1 MMRTFL
7 HLNTST
13 GGSTGIGHAE
23 GNEFFSAQALAAVSQ
38 AAERAGFYGVYV
50 TEHPFP
56 SDARL
61 KAGVGH
67 HSLDPLVPL
76 SIAAAATSRLR
87 LCTYIYV
94 LPYHNPF
101 VAARAMASLDVVSGG
116 RLVMGVGVGWMEE
129 EFEALGANF
138 AERNELTDE
147 AIRAMK
153 AAWTQENVKMEG
165 RHFRARGNTM
175 LPQPVQKPHPPI
187 YVGGNSR
194 IAARR
199 AGELGEGFMP
209 FLNPSKFAKIRH
221 TAAMESVDQ
230 LGKIVSYAQ
239 SVAKAAGRPPLDIG
253 GVLASLG
260 PWGQP
265 GFDVKKVVAEAQELK
280 EIGVNVIY
288 LGVGGDTYKQ
298 QADNVERLGQEVL
311 AHLP

>member
-1 MMRTFL
+1 MMKTFV

-13 GGSTGIGHAE
+13 GGSSGIEHAQ
-23 GNEFFSAQALAAVSQ
+23 GNEFFTADALSAVSQ

-76 SIAAAATSRLR
+76 SVAAAATSRLR
-87 LCTYIYV
+87 LCTHIYV

-101 VAARAMASLDVVSGG
+101 LAARAMASLDVVSGG

-129 EFEALGANF
+129 EFEALGVNF

-147 AIRAMK
+147 AIRAIK

-165 RHFRARGNTM
+165 RHFRAPGNTM
-175 LPQPVQKPHPPI
+175 LPHPVQKPHPPI

-199 AGELGEGFMP
+199 AGEMGEGFMP
-209 FLNPSKFAKIRH
+209 FFNPARFSKIRH
-221 TAAMESVDQ
+221 TAAIETLDQ
-230 LGKIVSYAQ
+230 LAGIVKYAQ
-239 SVAKAAGRPPLDIG
+239 SIATAAGRPPLDIG
-253 GVLASLG
+253 GMLTSLG

-265 GFDVKKVVAEAQELK
+265 DFDIKKVIAEAQQLK
-280 EIGVNVIY
+280 ELGINVIL
-288 LGVGGDTYKQ
+288 LGAGGSTYRE
-298 QADNVERLGQEVL
+298 QAEQLDRMGQEVL

>member
-1 MMRTFL
+1 MKTFL

-13 GGSTGIGHAE
+13 GGSTGIDHAQ
-23 GNEFFSAQALAAVSQ
+23 GNEFFSATALAAVSQ

-76 SIAAAATSRLR
+76 SVAAAATSRLR

-101 VAARAMASLDVVSGG
+101 LAARAMSSLDVVSGG

-129 EFEALGANF
+129 EFEALGVNF

-147 AIRAMK
+147 AIVAIK
-153 AAWTQENVKMEG
+153 AAWTQENVRMEG
-165 RHFRARGNTM
+165 RHFRAPGNTM
-175 LPQPVQKPHPPI
+175 LPHPIQKPHPPI

-199 AGELGEGFMP
+199 AGELGDGFMP
-209 FLNPSKFAKIRH
+209 FLNPSRFAKIRH
-221 TAAMESVDQ
+221 TAALESLDQ
-230 LGKIVSYAQ
+230 MGKIVKYAQ

-253 GVLASLG
+253 GVLTELG
-260 PWGQP
+260 PWGTP
-265 GFDVKKVVAEAQELK
+265 KFDVRKVIDEAQQLK
-280 EIGVNVIY
+280 ELGVNVIY
-288 LGVGGDTYKQ
+288 LGVGGATYKQ
-298 QADNVERLGQEVL
+298 QAENAERLGQEIL
-311 AHLP
+311 PHLPQ

>member
-1 MMRTFL
+1 MKTFV

-13 GGSTGIGHAE
+13 GGSTGIEHAQ
-23 GNEFFSAQALAAVSQ
+23 GNEFFSATALAAVSQ

-67 HSLDPLVPL
+67 HSLDPMVPL
-76 SIAAAATSRLR
+76 SVAAGATRRIR

-129 EFEALGANF
+129 EFEALGVNF

-147 AIRAMK
+147 AIRAIK

-165 RHFRARGNTM
+165 RHFRAGGNTM

-209 FLNPSKFAKIRH
+209 FLNPARYAATRH
-221 TAAMESVDQ
+221 TAAIETLDQ
-230 LGKIVSYAQ
+230 FAKIVRYAQ
-239 SVAKAAGRPPLDIG
+239 SVAKAAARPPLDIG
-253 GVLASLG
+253 GMLTSLG

-265 GFDVKKVVAEAQELK
+265 DFDVKKVVAEAHHLK
-280 EIGVNVIY
+280 ELGVNVIY
-288 LGVGGDTYKQ
+288 LGVGGATYKDQ
-298 QADNVERLGQEVL
+298 CEQLDRMGQEVL
-311 AHLP
+311 PHLP

>member
-1 MMRTFL
+1 MMKTFL

-13 GGSTGIGHAE
+13 GGSTGIEHAQ
-23 GNEFFSAQALAAVSQ
+23 GNEFFSATALAAVSQ

-76 SIAAAATSRLR
+76 SVAAAATSKLR

-101 VAARAMASLDVVSGG
+101 IAARAMASLDVVSGG

-129 EFEALGANF
+129 EFEALGVNF

-147 AIRAMK
+147 AIVAIK
-153 AAWTQENVKMEG
+153 AAWTQENVRMEG
-165 RHFRARGNTM
+165 RHFRAPGNTM

-199 AGELGEGFMP
+199 AGQMGDGFMP
-209 FLNPSKFAKIRH
+209 FLNPAKFAKTRH
-221 TAAMESVDQ
+221 TAAIESLQ
-230 LGKIVSYAQ
+230 QMGKVVSYAQ
-239 SVAKAAGRPPLDIG
+239 SVAKGAGRPPLDIG
-253 GVLASLG
+253 GVLTELG
-260 PWGQP
+260 PWGRP
-265 GFDVKKVVAEAQELK
+265 GFDVKKVIDEAQQLK
-280 EIGVNVIY
+280 ALGVNVIY
-288 LGVGGDTYKQ
+288 LGVGGATYQQ
-298 QADNVERLGQEVL
+298 QAENVARLGQEIL
-311 AHLP
+311 PHLP

>member
-1 MMRTFL
+1 MMKTFL

-13 GGSTGIGHAE
+13 GGSTGIEHAH
-23 GNEFFSAQALAAVSQ
+23 GNEFFSAPALAAVSQ

-67 HSLDPLVPL
+67 HSLDPLVAL
-76 SIAAAATSRLR
+76 SVAAAVTSRIR

-129 EFEALGANF
+129 EFEALGVNF

-165 RHFRARGNTM
+165 RHFRARGNTL

-199 AGELGEGFMP
+199 AGELGDGFMP
-209 FLNPSKFAKIRH
+209 FLNPARFAGIRH
-221 TAAMESVDQ
+221 TAAIETLDQ
-230 LGKIVSYAQ
+230 FAKIVNYSQ

-253 GVLASLG
+253 GMLTSLG

-265 GFDVKKVVAEAQELK
+265 GFDVKKVVAEAHQLK
-280 EIGVNVIY
+280 EMGVNVIY
-288 LGVGGDTYKQ
+288 LGVGGATYKE
-298 QADNVERLGQEVL
+298 QAEQLDRMGQEVL
-311 AHLP
+311 PHLP